1 MEDKKNDSFLMI
13 SFLLLISLPAYRC
26 LMFVLNLAGVEVPLR
41 MFHIYLLLM
50 VYMLVLL
57 IKYRMPLKS
66 AGAVLGI
73 IAFYGVSYM
82 WASPQT
88 KEYFN
93 STEVTSIFLAFA
105 PIACFCT
112 ARVNKWD
119 KLFEDRFILIFT
131 DTVIVLSLISKIQD
145 VSVADNMTFSYEL
158 LPLWGICLISAFYY
172 RHKAQWIFFIVGVF
186 EGLIFGSRG
195 PILWVIILAFSTW
208 LLLSNE
214 DIRSKRYGHLVPGI
228 LIFIIAIV
236 AVQFL
241 LPLIMQSAFSNVS
254 YVLRRLQGGSLLEGA
269 GRDILYDGCRKIIRE
284 MGLSI
289 NGLFYDRTVLPNG
302 LYSHNIVYEVL
313 ISLGWIFGIP
323 FLLFIFYSIGKS
335 FLVQNISG
343 KVIVMFFVST
353 LFLRYFVS
361 GSIFDEAQFVLFMG
375 FIFSMLSPKS
385 STRKKKEQGA

>member
-82 WASPQT
+82 WASPQA

-112 ARVNKWD
+112 ARVNNWE
-119 KLFEDRFILIFT
+119 KLFDDKFILALT
-131 DTVIVLSLISKIQD
+131 DVVIVLSLISKIQNVNIVD
-145 VSVADNMTFSYEL
+145 YMTFSYEL
-158 LPLWGICLISAFYY
+158 LPLWGLCLVSAFCYK
-172 RHKAQWIFFIVGVF
+172 HKLQWIFVIVGAF
-186 EGLIFGSRG
+186 EGLIYGSRA
-195 PILWVIILAFSTW
+195 PILWLIVLAFVIW
-208 LLLSNE
+208 LLFSNE
-214 DIRSKRYGHLVPGI
+214 DIRNKRYGHLVPGI
-228 LIFIIAIV
+228 LMFIIAIV
-236 AVQFL
+236 AIQFL
-241 LPLIMQSAFSNVS
+241 LPMIMQSTFSSTS
-254 YVLRRLQGGSLLEGA
+254 YVLRRLQGGSLFEGA
-269 GRDILYDGCRKIIRE
+269 GRNTIYAGCRNIIRE
-284 MGLSI
+284 MGFSI

-302 LYSHNIVYEVL
+302 LYSHKIVYEVL
-313 ISLGWIFGIP
+313 ISLGWVLGIP

-335 FLVQNISG
+335 FFVQNNNG
-343 KVIVMFFVST
+343 KVIVVYFVSM

-361 GSIFDEAQFVLFMG
+361 GSIFDETQFVLFMG
-375 FIFSMLSPKS
+375 FTFSMLSRKS
-385 STRKKKEQGA
+385 LTRKEKQEI

>member
-26 LMFVLNLAGVEVPLR
+26 LMFVLNLTGVDIPLR

-50 VYMLVLL
+50 FYMLMPL
-57 IKYRMPLKS
+57 IKYKMPLKN
-66 AGAVLGI
+66 AVVLLGI

-82 WASPQT
+82 WATPQA
-88 KEYFN
+88 KAYFN
-93 STEVTSIFLAFA
+93 STEVTSIFLVFA

-119 KLFEDRFILIFT
+119 ILFDDKFFLIFS
-131 DTVIVLSLISKIQD
+131 DTIIVLSLIAKIRNINIVD
-145 VSVADNMTFSYEL
+145 YMTFSYEL
-158 LPLWGICLISAFYY
+158 LPLWGICLISASCYKH
-172 RHKAQWIFFIVGVF
+172 RAQWIFMIVGVF
-186 EGLIFGSRG
+186 EGLIYGSRA
-195 PILWVIILAFSTW
+195 PILWLIILAFVIW

-214 DIRSKRYGHLVPGI
+214 DIRNKRYRHLFPGI
-228 LIFIIAIV
+228 LLFIIAIV
-236 AVQFL
+236 AVQFV
-241 LPLIMQSAFSNVS
+241 LPMIMQSAFSNVS
-254 YVLRRLQGGSLLEGA
+254 YVLRRFQGGSLFEGA
-269 GRDILYDGCRKIIRE
+269 GRDIIYADCRKVILE

-313 ISLGWIFGIP
+313 ISLGWILGIP
-323 FLLFIFYSIGKS
+323 FLLFIFFSVGKS
-335 FLVQNISG
+335 YFVQNING
-343 KVIVMFFVST
+343 KILVVFFIST
-353 LFLRYFVS
+353 LFLRYFIS

-385 STRKKKEQGA
+385 STRKEKRKI

>member
-1 MEDKKNDSFLMI
+1 
-13 SFLLLISLPAYRC
+13 
-26 LMFVLNLAGVEVPLR
+26 
-41 MFHIYLLLM
+41 
-50 VYMLVLL
+50 
-57 IKYRMPLKS
+57 
-66 AGAVLGI
+66 
-73 IAFYGVSYM
+73 M

>member
-82 WASPQT
+82 WASPQA

-119 KLFEDRFILIFT
+119 KLFEDKFILIFT

-172 RHKAQWIFFIVGVF
+172 RHKTQWIFLIVGVF
-186 EGLIFGSRG
+186 EGLIFGSRA

-214 DIRSKRYGHLVPGI
+214 DIRSKRFGHLVPGI
-228 LIFIIAIV
+228 LMFIIAIV

-254 YVLRRLQGGSLLEGA
+254 YVLRRLQGGSLFEGA

-343 KVIVMFFVST
+343 KVIVMFFVSM